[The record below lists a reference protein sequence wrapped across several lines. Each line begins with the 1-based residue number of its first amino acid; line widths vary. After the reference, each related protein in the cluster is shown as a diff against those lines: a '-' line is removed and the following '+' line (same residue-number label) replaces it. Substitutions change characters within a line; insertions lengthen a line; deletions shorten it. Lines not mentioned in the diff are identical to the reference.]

1 MEDIEVSPVVD
12 YEEMADL
19 TEGYSGRDISI
30 VCREAA
36 MEPIRELQRMGRMD
50 DEREILDIRPVS
62 RDDFLSAIENIR
74 PATPP
79 EDVRRYIDWAEGS

>member
-1 MEDIEVSPVVD
+1 MVDKPDVVG
-12 YEEMADL
+12 AVFGQ
-19 TEGYSGRDISI
+19 TEGLLGEDLDL
-30 VCREAA
+30 
-36 MEPIRELQRMGRMD
+36 RELQRTGRMD